1 VHTPN
6 PGYLQPGTKIGA
18 YEIAGLVGSG
28 GFGFVYRVTRDS
40 RPYALKISKWR
51 GDDLD
56 PEDRGESEKRLDR
69 EISAL
74 MSFRHP
80 NIVRVHGFE
89 RWPSLEDGF
98 PYLVMDF
105 VEGEHL
111 NAWRKKTSP
120 TLRRACQALAAIADA
135 LGYIHRC
142 GVFHRDLKSENV
154 LMRSDGSPVIV
165 DFGISRLREAD
176 PVTRI
181 GSSLGTITHYAPEYA
196 EFVASPSFEGGS
208 FEWRA
213 ETDLHALGYIS
224 YELLTG
230 SPPFPKASRAMVE
243 TQLLHLIRTHVPAA
257 PSVRTGGLVPASLDE
272 IVMRLL
278 AKSPGDRYASGDEV
292 ALAIRRAARDGGPAW
307 DEPLRLPTEDLT
319 SAPTPRW
326 TRPPGTAPGAPA
338 PAAAAPRDPPPAS
351 APVPLPVEPRREGDY
366 EIVELDSSTVETE
379 TESPDQLGRV
389 QQEGPAASA
398 DEVRRDP
405 AALVPAAPRRERA
418 ALPKILVGMGAL
430 VLLGFLAYVLV
441 AKPSPQP
448 SPSGAG
454 PSVAAEDGRGA
465 APAPSAPTQ
474 LRPDPAPTPV
484 APPQPSPEPFDG
496 GAERSKEDRPVATS
510 PLGPEQPAAA
520 GARPREEPERP
531 SAASVRPHEERRE
544 RERQAKLARERAAR
558 QAAEHEKIARAGA
571 ERVVAVAQEHAEE
584 DSNPGLGN
592 DQIQAVVSSAQGAFE
607 KCVETER
614 QKSGKSRQVRLD
626 GRRVMLRI
634 NIQPTGKISYP
645 TFDDVTLRGTE
656 LGSCLLDVAK
666 GMTFPAFKGEVPP
679 VDVPLVL
686 RE

>member
-1 VHTPN
+1 MISRSLTALRSIFRTRRRASDGAGRSPWLHTPN

-18 YEIAGLVGSG
+18 YEVAGLVGSG

-89 RWPSLEDGF
+89 RWPSLEDGY

-154 LMRSDGSPVIV
+154 LVRSDGSPVIV

-243 TQLLHLIRTHVPAA
+243 SQLLHLIRTHVAAA

-278 AKSPGDRYASGDEV
+278 AKKPGDRYASGDEV

-307 DEPLRLPTEDLT
+307 DEPLRLPTEDPS

-326 TRPPGTAPGAPA
+326 ARRPPGTVPGAPA
-338 PAAAAPRDPPPAS
+338 PTAAAPRDPPPAS
-351 APVPLPVEPRREGDY
+351 AKVSVEPQRAGDF
-366 EIVELDSSTVETE
+366 EIVEPGSSPAKTE
-379 TESPDQLGRV
+379 TPGRLGRARPV
-389 QQEGPAASA
+389 GRGASA

-405 AALVPAAPRRERA
+405 PVLARVAPRRERA
-418 ALPKILVGMGAL
+418 ALLKILVGMGAL
-430 VLLGFLAYVLV
+430 VVLGFLGYVLG
-441 AKPSPQP
+441 ARPSQQP
-448 SPSGAG
+448 SSSGAR
-454 PSVAAEDGRGA
+454 PSVAAEDGSGAVQAPGGAPTGA
-465 APAPSAPTQ
+465 AQAQGAPTQ
-474 LRPDPAPTPV
+474 PHPDP
-484 APPQPSPEPFDG
+484 SEG
-496 GAERSKEDRPVATS
+496 RAERSKEDRP
-510 PLGPEQPAAA
+510 G
-520 GARPREEPERP
+520 
-531 SAASVRPHEERRE
+531 
-544 RERQAKLARERAAR
+544 
-558 QAAEHEKIARAGA
+558 
-571 ERVVAVAQEHAEE
+571 
-584 DSNPGLGN
+584 
-592 DQIQAVVSSAQGAFE
+592 
-607 KCVETER
+607 C
-614 QKSGKSRQVRLD
+614 
-626 GRRVMLRI
+626 
-634 NIQPTGKISYP
+634 
-645 TFDDVTLRGTE
+645 
-656 LGSCLLDVAK
+656 
-666 GMTFPAFKGEVPP
+666 
-679 VDVPLVL
+679 
-686 RE
+686 